1 MAKKLIPFIN
11 RFTGEVKVVSKKEGK
26 QLSEDYSEARF
37 TKNEQGVPV
46 MRFEIDGGNGV
57 TAIVDVSENDEPIE
71 VDQEAVNGKRNT
83 K

>member
-1 MAKKLIPFIN
+1 MAKKLVPYIN
-11 RFTGEVKVVSKKEGK
+11 RSNGDVKIVSKKEGK
-26 QLSEDYSEARF
+26 KLSEDYSEARF

-57 TAIVDVSENDEPIE
+57 TAIVDVSEHDEPVT